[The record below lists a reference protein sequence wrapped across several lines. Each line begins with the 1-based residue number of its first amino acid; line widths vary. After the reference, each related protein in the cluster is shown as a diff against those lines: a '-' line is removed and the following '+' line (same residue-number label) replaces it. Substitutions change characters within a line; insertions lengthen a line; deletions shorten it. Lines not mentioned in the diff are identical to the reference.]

1 MSEITEEQIR
11 EWRDDRIKRVHAGI
25 EAVLKQEN
33 CELQAVPSF
42 TPDGRVVAQIAIVP
56 K

>member
-1 MSEITEEQIR
+1 MSGITEEQIKA
-11 EWRDDRIKRVHAGI
+11 WRDERIKHVHEGI
-25 EAVLKQEN
+25 ETVLKQEN

-42 TPDGRVVAQIAIVP
+42 TPDGRVVAQIVIVP